1 MRITV
6 VVPVVGSMMEV
17 TSLTTLA
24 GKSLIFA
31 CPRMAFLPVWCVEDH
46 GVVLYTMEDFD
57 GAGRPVR
64 A

>member
-1 MRITV
+1 
-6 VVPVVGSMMEV
+6 MEV